1 MTTYENHAPR
11 SIRWET
17 ARVLDG
23 TLRVDVTA
31 AHAESP
37 VWKATA
43 QEVVDAWTRE
53 RSGLPWRRVTPG
65 STSLFVEGLAAD
77 LRDVAAVQ
85 SRLEELADAV
95 NAEIAARARAEAHAE
110 EEHRAAE
117 RAARERDARLTDA
130 FRVPPSPAAPVSA
143 ADAGAEGD
151 AGHHDH
157 GRFLRRHM
165 PASSHRQH

>member
-43 QEVVDAWTRE
+43 QEVIDAWTRE
-53 RSGLPWRRVTPG
+53 RSDLPWRRVTPG

-77 LRDVAAVQ
+77 LRDVVVVQ

-95 NAEIAARARAEAHAE
+95 NAEIAARAREEARAEEAHRVAE
-110 EEHRAAE
+110 Q
-117 RAARERDARLTDA
+117 AARDLDARLTDA
-130 FRVPPSPAAPVSA
+130 FRVPPSEGAGVPG
-143 ADAGAEGD
+143 ADEGTGQN
-151 AGHHDH
+151 ARRHDH
-157 GRFLRRHM
+157 GRFLRRHGSA
-165 PASSHRQH
+165 PSPREP